1 MKKKVMNIEEFDD
14 DAGPV
19 KATSWASGQ
28 DEKIEK
34 DFGNLIVWRAH
45 KKIDDDSKENEKP

>member
-1 MKKKVMNIEEFDD
+1 MNIEEFDD

-34 DFGNLIVWRAH
+34 DFGNLIV
-45 KKIDDDSKENEKP
+45 